1 MSPISFATLALDC
14 NLDKVHLVGE
24 WLHHSCEM
32 ADPARL
38 QELELAVV
46 EAVTNIIKHG
56 NTSGPDQGI
65 GLELS
70 LLGNVVEIVITD
82 CGTPIPEAALEK
94 SQTALDFDADDI
106 ANLPTCGMGL
116 ALIREATDSF
126 DYQILD
132 GVNTMRLTKRC

>member
-1 MSPISFATLALDC
+1 MSPTFTAALALDC
-14 NLDKVHLVGE
+14 NLHKVHLVGE
-24 WLHHSCEM
+24 WLQHSCEM

-56 NTSGPDQGI
+56 NSAGPDQGI
-65 GLELS
+65 GLELRRQD
-70 LLGNVVEIVITD
+70 NVVEIVITD
-82 CGTPIPEAALEK
+82 CGSPIPEAALEK
-94 SQTALDFDADDI
+94 SHTALDFNPDDI
-106 ANLPTCGMGL
+106 ADLPTCGMGL

-126 DYQILD
+126 DYQILN